1 MQEKKRGRTHS
12 RWLLPAA
19 LVLAGAAWFENFTLS
34 TSTVTAAS
42 AALPEAFSGLR
53 IVQIS
58 DLHGRRFDAE
68 SRYLLELVRLQSPD
82 LIALTGDLADEFTDF
97 SMLPP
102 LLDGLTA
109 LAPTFYV
116 TGNHEWVLSREKREA
131 LFSMLDA
138 AGVVR
143 LQNEY
148 RLLKKGQASIVLAG
162 VDDPNGPYDQKRPAQ
177 LVREIR
183 QSRGRDAYILM
194 LSHRN
199 DELDLWANMG
209 VQTVLCGHG
218 HGGIVRLPFVGA
230 VFGTHLDLFPDYTA
244 GLYRKGQTSMIVSRG
259 LGGSRKLPLRIGNRP
274 EIVTVILKT
283 DSGEI

>member
-1 MQEKKRGRTHS
+1 MQEKKRGRTRS

-34 TSTVTAAS
+34 TSTVTAVC

-102 LLDGLTA
+102 LLEGLAA

-116 TGNHEWVLSREKREA
+116 TGNHEWVLSREKRAA

-148 RLLKKGQASIVLAG
+148 KLLERGQFSIVLAG
-162 VDDPNGPYDQKRPAQ
+162 ADDPNGPFDQKRPAQ

-183 QSRGRDAYILM
+183 QARGKDAYILM

-218 HGGIVRLPFVGA
+218 HGGIPCR
-230 VFGTHLDLFPDYTA
+230 
-244 GLYRKGQTSMIVSRG
+244 S
-259 LGGSRKLPLRIGNRP
+259 
-274 EIVTVILKT
+274 
-283 DSGEI
+283 

>member
-34 TSTVTAAS
+34 TSTVTAAC

-82 LIALTGDLADEFTDF
+82 LIALTGDLADEFTD
-97 SMLPP
+97 
-102 LLDGLTA
+102 
-109 LAPTFYV
+109 
-116 TGNHEWVLSREKREA
+116 
-131 LFSMLDA
+131 FSMLDA

-274 EIVTVILKT
+274 EIVTVILKAE
-283 DSGEI
+283 SGKV

>member
-1 MQEKKRGRTHS
+1 MAKRRT
-12 RWLLPAA
+12 RLWLLPVMLAA
-19 LVLAGAAWFENFTLS
+19 AGFCYLDNCTVQTTFHTLCC
-34 TSTVTAAS
+34 AN
-42 AALPEAFSGLR
+42 LPEAFSGLR

-58 DLHGRRFDAE
+58 DLHGRRFDAQ

-102 LLDGLTA
+102 LLEGLTA

-116 TGNHEWVLSREKREA
+116 TGNHEWVLSREKRRE
-131 LFSMLDA
+131 LFSLLDA
-138 AGVVR
+138 AGAGR

-148 RLLKKGQASIVLAG
+148 RLLEKGGASIVLAG

-183 QSRGRDAYILM
+183 QEQGKDAYILL

-199 DELDLWANMG
+199 DELELWANMG

-218 HGGIVRLPFVGA
+218 HGGIVRLRVGGA
-230 VFGTHLDLFPDYTA
+230 VFGTHLDLFPDNTA

-259 LGGSRKLPLRIGNRP
+259 LGGSRMLPLRIGNRP
-274 EIVTVILKT
+274 EIVSVVLKAE
-283 DSGEI
+283 SGKI

>member
-1 MQEKKRGRTHS
+1 M
-12 RWLLPAA
+12 
-19 LVLAGAAWFENFTLS
+19 
-34 TSTVTAAS
+34 
-42 AALPEAFSGLR
+42 
-53 IVQIS
+53 QIS

-199 DELDLWANMG
+199 DELDLWAK
-209 VQTVLCGHG
+209 HG
-218 HGGIVRLPFVGA
+218 RADCSLRPRPRRDRAAAVRRRCLRDAPRSV
-230 VFGTHLDLFPDYTA
+230 P
-244 GLYRKGQTSMIVSRG
+244 GLYGRAVPEGADQHDRQPRSRRQPEAAAAHRQPPGDRNRYFKSRIRKG
-259 LGGSRKLPLRIGNRP
+259 LNFL
-274 EIVTVILKT
+274 
-283 DSGEI
+283 

>member
-1 MQEKKRGRTHS
+1 MQEKKRGRMHS

-34 TSTVTAAS
+34 TSTVTAAC

-102 LLDGLTA
+102 LLDGL
-109 LAPTFYV
+109 
-116 TGNHEWVLSREKREA
+116 
-131 LFSMLDA
+131 
-138 AGVVR
+138 
-143 LQNEY
+143 
-148 RLLKKGQASIVLAG
+148 
-162 VDDPNGPYDQKRPAQ
+162 AQ

-274 EIVTVILKT
+274 EIVTVILKAE
-283 DSGEI
+283 SGKV

>member
-1 MQEKKRGRTHS
+1 MQERKRS
-12 RWLLPAA
+12 RKHGWLLPAA
-19 LVLAGAAWFENFTLS
+19 LMLAGAAWFENFTLS
-34 TSTVTAAS
+34 SSTVYARS
-42 AALPEAFSGLR
+42 AALPAAFSGLR

-82 LIALTGDLADEFTDF
+82 LIALTGDLADEFTDL

-102 LLDGLTA
+102 LLSGLTA
-109 LAPTFYV
+109 LAPTFYI
-116 TGNHEWVLSREKREA
+116 TGNHEWVLSREKRGT
-131 LFSMLDA
+131 LFAMLER
-138 AGVVR
+138 AGAVR
-143 LQNEY
+143 LENEY
-148 RLLKKGQASIVLAG
+148 RVLERGGASIVLAG

-183 QSRGRDAYILM
+183 QAHGKDTYILM

-199 DELDLWANMG
+199 DELDLWAHMG

-218 HGGIVRLPFVGA
+218 HGGIVRLPFLGA

-244 GLYRKGQTSMIVSRG
+244 GLYEKAQTCMIVSRG

-274 EIVTVILKT
+274 EVVTVVLKT
-283 DSGEI
+283 DPGKI

>member
-1 MQEKKRGRTHS
+1 
-12 RWLLPAA
+12 
-19 LVLAGAAWFENFTLS
+19 
-34 TSTVTAAS
+34 
-42 AALPEAFSGLR
+42 
-53 IVQIS
+53 
-58 DLHGRRFDAE
+58 
-68 SRYLLELVRLQSPD
+68 
-82 LIALTGDLADEFTDF
+82 
-97 SMLPP
+97 MLPP

-116 TGNHEWVLSREKREA
+116 TGNHEWVLSREKREV

-183 QSRGRDAYILM
+183 QQYGKDAYILM

-274 EIVTVILKT
+274 EIVTVILKAE
-283 DSGEI
+283 SGKV

>member
-1 MQEKKRGRTHS
+1 MQEKKRGRGRS

-34 TSTVTAAS
+34 TSTVTAVC

-58 DLHGRRFDAE
+58 DLHGRRFDAQ

-102 LLDGLTA
+102 LLEGLTA

-116 TGNHEWVLSREKREA
+116 TGNHEWVLSREKRRE
-131 LFSMLDA
+131 LFSLLDA

-148 RLLKKGQASIVLAG
+148 RLLEKGGDSIVLAG

-183 QSRGRDAYILM
+183 QEQGKDAYILM

-199 DELDLWANMG
+199 DEL
-209 VQTVLCGHG
+209 
-218 HGGIVRLPFVGA
+218 
-230 VFGTHLDLFPDYTA
+230 
-244 GLYRKGQTSMIVSRG
+244 
-259 LGGSRKLPLRIGNRP
+259 PL
-274 EIVTVILKT
+274 
-283 DSGEI
+283 

>member
-34 TSTVTAAS
+34 TSTVTAAC

-116 TGNHEWVLSREKREA
+116 TGNHEWRS
-131 LFSMLDA
+131 
-138 AGVVR
+138 
-143 LQNEY
+143 
-148 RLLKKGQASIVLAG
+148 LL
-162 VDDPNGPYDQKRPAQ
+162 
-177 LVREIR
+177 IR
-183 QSRGRDAYILM
+183 TRFLRS
-194 LSHRN
+194 
-199 DELDLWANMG
+199 
-209 VQTVLCGHG
+209 LCC
-218 HGGIVRLPFVGA
+218 
-230 VFGTHLDLFPDYTA
+230 
-244 GLYRKGQTSMIVSRG
+244 
-259 LGGSRKLPLRIGNRP
+259 
-274 EIVTVILKT
+274 
-283 DSGEI
+283 